1 LNDEKKQ
8 FLSGLASGIFI
19 AYGFGTLLTGT
30 LNFLGL
36 YTNQVIEKINPVYL
50 LISGGITLFMGIM
63 LWRNKE
69 KKLEDS
75 KVKK

>member
-1 LNDEKKQ
+1 
-8 FLSGLASGIFI
+8 
-19 AYGFGTLLTGT
+19 